1 MDVELWSGIHGVQGI
16 HGMHGIHGKPT
27 SLYFKKGGK
36 GVERVKSGSNKQK
49 LVPSRNWY
57 HARIGTKQELVPS
70 RNWYQAEIGT
80 KQELVPSKK
89 LF

>member
-36 GVERVKSGSNKQK
+36 GVERVIANFPESDAFNADGEFDVDLLKGENRSLTNVVTFG
-49 LVPSRNWY
+49 LM
-57 HARIGTKQELVPS
+57 GDE
-70 RNWYQAEIGT
+70 
-80 KQELVPSKK
+80 
-89 LF
+89 